1 MVKNWTTKEIAY
13 IKKHALLA
21 ETNAVLNVDQLAKKL
36 SRPIK
41 SVEMKIYKMRKDG
54 LLPKTDYT
62 KSFEAAGRRF
72 SPDEDKRII
81 AMYRQNETYKDIG
94 ESLGR
99 SEQSI
104 SGRIFTLKKNGKI
117 KRNNSQKNWSEKEIQ
132 LVIENIQFDENGFVS
147 NYPELTRLIVNKRLT
162 QIQHK
167 VYSLRKENL
176 ITVQADR
183 SKTSIRSKKAMDRF
197 NCARFGKR
205 MEEQPVKDNSV
216 QTSVKVETQSKM
228 IQVIMTTTIAG
239 DEKTTSFFTSEG
251 ELLAVKQEPT
261 SFADEEGQ

>member
-1 MVKNWTTKEIAY
+1 MAAKNWTTKEIEY
-13 IKKHALLA
+13 IRKNALFA

-36 SRPIK
+36 SRPSK

-104 SGRIFTLKKNGKI
+104 SGRIFTLKKMDKLSGIIHRKI
-117 KRNNSQKNWSEKEIQ
+117 GQKKKYNWLLKISDLMKMVLFPTI
-132 LVIENIQFDENGFVS
+132 
-147 NYPELTRLIVNKRLT
+147 LI
-162 QIQHK
+162 
-167 VYSLRKENL
+167 
-176 ITVQADR
+176 
-183 SKTSIRSKKAMDRF
+183 
-197 NCARFGKR
+197 
-205 MEEQPVKDNSV
+205 
-216 QTSVKVETQSKM
+216 
-228 IQVIMTTTIAG
+228 
-239 DEKTTSFFTSEG
+239 
-251 ELLAVKQEPT
+251 
-261 SFADEEGQ
+261 